1 MFIMGIWPIMPFII
15 GIMFGMP
22 IIGIMFIIGFMGMP
36 IMLFIGIVFIIGIPW
51 LVGIAFIMV
60 MRASYGRGRQRQG
73 MLPGQK
79 MFTDTIPL
87 FARRSVSLV
96 G

>member
-51 LVGIAFIMV
+51 LVGIAF
-60 MRASYGRGRQRQG
+60 MRASYGRGWQPQG
-73 MLPGQK
+73 TLPAHTT
-79 MFTDTIPL
+79 FTDTIPL
-87 FARRSVSLV
+87 FARRSV
-96 G
+96 